1 VHFISGYEEEINVVT
16 GNVAARR
23 SGSHGLQ
30 GRALLIAA
38 VLFNERLPCF
48 MSCSSWCMPH
58 TGIVLRAQ
66 VAGNRR
72 EIDL

>member
-38 VLFNERLPCF
+38 VLFN
-48 MSCSSWCMPH
+48 
-58 TGIVLRAQ
+58 
-66 VAGNRR
+66 
-72 EIDL
+72 